1 MGDTNQT
8 SIAVVAES
16 TFGVTPTNGMTF
28 TRFTGESLAFNIDNT
43 QSNEIRADRNVQDI
57 IRTNASVAGDLNF
70 ELSYGTYDTLLEGLM
85 MSTYSSNVLKNGST
99 LKSFSLEKKFELGS
113 TDKFHLFK
121 GCRIGSMGLNIS
133 AGEIVTGNFTVLG
146 KNMTVSTSAVDSSI
160 DATTTAQPF
169 NAVNNVTQ
177 ILEGGSGISESVMSL
192 SLTIDNNL
200 RAQNEIGNLGATGIG
215 LGQFSVTGS
224 MSAYFSSGTLYE
236 KFVNGTDSA
245 LSITLNDGSNSY
257 TFLLPKIEYTTGTVT
272 AGSTNSDVMSD
283 LEFIAKY
290 DTSEACTLKI
300 TRA

>member
-1 MGDTNQT
+1 
-8 SIAVVAES
+8 
-16 TFGVTPTNGMTF
+16 
-28 TRFTGESLAFNIDNT
+28 
-43 QSNEIRADRNVQDI
+43 
-57 IRTNASVAGDLNF
+57 
-70 ELSYGTYDTLLEGLM
+70 
-85 MSTYSSNVLKNGST
+85 
-99 LKSFSLEKKFELGS
+99 
-113 TDKFHLFK
+113 
-121 GCRIGSMGLNIS
+121 
-133 AGEIVTGNFTVLG
+133 
-146 KNMTVSTSAVDSSI
+146 
-160 DATTTAQPF
+160 
-169 NAVNNVTQ
+169 
-177 ILEGGSGISESVMSL
+177 MSL